1 MGQKL
6 NPSPM
11 LQECCKKKE
20 KNCLK
25 LLYFENTSVVKVKKF
40 EKNVKSIFQVV
51 KRIFCELLYLKVV
64 F

>member
-1 MGQKL
+1 
-6 NPSPM
+6 M

-25 LLYFENTSVVKVKKF
+25 LLYFKNTSVVKVKKF

>member
-1 MGQKL
+1 
-6 NPSPM
+6 M